1 MKENTMKFKVTKSV
15 KSSPNNLVGEINL
28 SMD

>member
-15 KSSPNNLVGEINL
+15 KSSLNNLVGEINL